1 MRLRTSPLL
10 AAMMLAS
17 AVAAPAM
24 ATPDLDDVDL
34 VAERAAI
41 EHFQG
46 LDQKLQDVGWKLA
59 RGNAPFCTRFTLSI
73 GLQLQDLAS
82 YGGPEIARAALGM
95 TGDFAVQTAA
105 RGSPS
110 ALSHAFPKNR
120 EVIQLAGV
128 DPNTWEA
135 EDRHYW
141 QRLTRAHDWID
152 DALHHRGIATFQFA
166 NGETAQIEPVKVC
179 ATRFELAGEGKR
191 AVADGQRV
199 VLGMNFPGFA
209 YDEEIF
215 AGAVAHELAHN
226 LLGHRK
232 WLEANGEGRRNV
244 RRIEREADRLMPWLM
259 ANAGYDPQAAYRF
272 MTTWGPK
279 HDGGLFRAR
288 THDGWDERAE
298 FIAAE
303 LPLIKELMERDGS
316 ADWSVHFTRGI
327 DPNAGE
333 KVARGD

>member
-1 MRLRTSPLL
+1 M
-10 AAMMLAS
+10 
-17 AVAAPAM
+17 
-24 ATPDLDDVDL
+24 
-34 VAERAAI
+34 
-41 EHFQG
+41 
-46 LDQKLQDVGWKLA
+46 
-59 RGNAPFCTRFTLSI
+59 
-73 GLQLQDLAS
+73 
-82 YGGPEIARAALGM
+82 
-95 TGDFAVQTAA
+95 
-105 RGSPS
+105 
-110 ALSHAFPKNR
+110 
-120 EVIQLAGV
+120 
-128 DPNTWEA
+128 
-135 EDRHYW
+135 
-141 QRLTRAHDWID
+141 
-152 DALHHRGIATFQFA
+152 
-166 NGETAQIEPVKVC
+166 
-179 ATRFELAGEGKR
+179 
-191 AVADGQRV
+191 
-199 VLGMNFPGFA
+199 LGMNFPGFA

-259 ANAGYDPQAAYRF
+259 ANAGYDPEAAYRF

-303 LPLIKELMERDGS
+303 IPLIKELMEREGA
-316 ADWSVHFTRGI
+316 ADWSVHFTREI